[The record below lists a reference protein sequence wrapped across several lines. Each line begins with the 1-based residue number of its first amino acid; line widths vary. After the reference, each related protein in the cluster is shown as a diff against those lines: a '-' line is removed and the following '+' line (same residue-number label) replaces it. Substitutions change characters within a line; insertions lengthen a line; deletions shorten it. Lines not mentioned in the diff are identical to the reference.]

1 MKKILKNKIF
11 YVFSFLFIFI
21 GVFLYNSPKVY
32 ASTVNRI
39 TYVKAG
45 GYALEGQTVYGES
58 YCPVYGASCDGGHE
72 YFSTHIS
79 NDYLEIEVWE
89 NGFISLSFFPYNISL
104 CSMDEY
110 DAYYSFDVIFSFA
123 DITLTLYDSTG
134 NQIAQQTNINNS
146 ASFYMD
152 FDYQTNYYFIVSNV
166 KATGWYITDYDDDS
180 YDDESYV
187 EFTRN
192 LSYKSQTFSFDDITS
207 PTISTSG
214 TILKTSNG
222 ITYYNTTSNGVNISL
237 SDSESQITEAYY
249 TIDNGSK
256 NYLNISGGT
265 ITGNGKCVITCSSSG
280 GTVSKTIYLDGY
292 NPSLKLYSNGSEIN
306 SYTKINKAIS
316 VKSSDYYDIKYV
328 KLYSYSGNYLHTFNS
343 DSYTPS
349 TDGTYKIIATDSNGL
364 TTTKYFIWDTT
375 PSEIP
380 DELSFSD
387 LNGDKVPDFGENS
400 ITINIPDDCYK
411 WVFNGTTHTYETGV
425 QTIYYPNKVGNYTI
439 YLYDDLNNENSYT
452 WYWDAEDP
460 TLSIFSGGIE
470 FKNDGSHV
478 NKEITINV
486 FDSSA
491 DNLTVI
497 IKDSNG
503 NTVKSFNS
511 NSFDNS
517 VLFNYNDDTYST
529 KNEAINQLI
538 IDVKASSIQK
548 EYNNNT
554 SEIWSDSSN
563 NGFINGSSYYYYNN
577 LFFINE
583 NTLIKYAKS
592 VLANTRITSSVDSY
606 TPTQDGTYYVYATDF
621 LNNQTSREFIWDK
634 TAPVCP
640 TIQKLYTSET
650 LLINI
655 PDGCS
660 YWELWNNQKI
670 DEYDSS
676 KTLEYSSLGES
687 YYYLYF
693 YDKAGNVSSTSF
705 LWDRTAPTVK
715 YNGNTVEAGST
726 INTNE
731 ESLTFIVN
739 DKFLETD
746 GSLPSKTMIESYTSD
761 GTFTIE
767 YADGCNNI
775 ISFYICWDRTAPTA
789 TTLSWGAN
797 GAITNAESINITFD
811 SNDVKEAFFNGATY
825 TSGTEINSNSY
836 EILDGKSKFTF
847 VLTDYFGNASEE
859 YYFYWDRTPSKASIS
874 LSNGQTFTNG
884 MITNSEDISITLS
897 SDYNYY
903 ILKNTNG
910 AILDKV
916 YNDGSTNIEYN
927 FYDSIIKGSSQTYYF
942 YTYDEIGNEL
952 CSYWYW
958 DCVAP
963 DGELKN
969 SEGNKVIN
977 NTNSNE
983 LSFSWSDSNIK
994 DCILYLPHTIY
1005 YDINN
1010 SDILYIDIALLKN
1023 IILEELKDDITTIT
1037 YLNSMSGLIY
1047 DGDTGTFTDGLDCYK
1062 YDGYLFSSQASAENY
1077 IKEVKASERIISY
1090 QSVSI
1095 TNGQTLNFADYLMVS
1110 GDYKII
1116 LTDTANNPSPYT
1128 WYWDCNAPVIDVI
1141 TTGGNTVEDGADTF
1155 SDVKISI
1162 SDDSGISSKEIY
1174 LNDTLIAWN
1183 TDLNNKGSY
1192 FIEVVDSYNNIS
1204 IYRFNIIKSI
1214 DFTIHNSTSEIERK
1228 SAYNEDINIKWDT
1241 KLYKAT
1247 LYKNGV
1253 EINYS
1258 PETSISEEAKYKFK
1272 ISYEA
1277 NGDKLENE
1285 FEFYIDKTADTNNY
1299 DALVKNG
1306 YNWASMWYNTYDI
1319 NGKIYSFKTYSEAYF
1334 FAEARERLL
1343 VRGDNS
1349 PEEDI
1354 LEFIDTNN
1362 DGYLDNTSYI
1372 WQGFTVNTFY
1382 SDEQYKRTNAKNN
1395 NKIYIYKNEAG
1406 SYVIFYDSAD
1416 LNTCLELHITNSIST
1431 HYNIDKNNYGIVDA
1445 TREEYEYFYKDA
1457 FYINANEINLNKAD
1471 AGTSVYY
1478 STDNITFNLLFTKNM
1493 DESTSS
1499 STKLNMN
1506 NVSRYYIKE
1515 IDKAGNE
1522 LTYTI
1527 IFESQKTNITVNNGS
1542 SASSDDINNNLLVA
1556 DTVYTKTGFTF
1567 TPSTPYDS
1575 KYYIVKIT
1583 YWNLA
1588 GESITSY
1595 IVGDSFS
1602 ISTTDGYDS
1611 FGFIDN
1617 NTSKKYVGFG
1627 AGKYSFVV
1635 YSASGVQSDTYTV
1648 YYQPTEP
1655 KITWQ
1660 ILQAEDGTQT
1670 GLSLNILYNQIYG
1683 ISNPLTNIYLYLDDE
1698 LISEDDSTTP
1708 VAINIKNLSYLFKKN
1723 GKYSLKIYDCFSNT
1737 IISEESLELNAPT
1750 GQLFVNNVLVSSSNN
1765 YGIRAYMTWNKDY
1778 GYTATLYTIIA
1789 ENNGELITTEEPYTR
1804 ESAITAEGSY
1814 YISLSNGDKETKYYF
1829 IIDTTVPTAQI
1840 IADNAKVSNGGTT
1853 GSHYCYLEF
1862 DETEYKCYL
1871 DEEKTTEYKML
1882 INGEY
1887 NYITTDGTTVWY
1899 LYDKAGNSKKYTV
1912 NIDWTPIDVIIKTS
1926 SGSIIENGASINK
1939 KIYFT
1944 WSGQESSATV
1954 YFTSS
1959 DGLTTQTYPNYVA
1972 GTTFQYEGLY
1982 RIDIVDRY
1990 NNYSYFY
1997 ASIDYTIPD
2006 AYVSYGDE
2014 EFGYVDLTVSGTYY
2028 INKPFSVNWN
2038 DEEYDLIINN
2048 KYVQKGTIL
2057 SSVDKTTGIGEYDIK
2072 VISKSQNTLT
2082 FKIYLS
2088 YLIPEATFEG
2098 LDSDFITN
2106 KNVYA
2111 YFSGNGTKATLNDEE
2126 YYSGQKISAENYYTL
2141 VLENKYGSTNSYS
2154 FTIDKTPEILYLENV
2169 YSGGYTNTFAYAYW
2183 NDPTTVSGTI
2193 TKYYGEGIYYDTNYP
2208 SVKDTYSVLESKII
2222 NEIIPLAEMVKYSSD
2237 YASKKW
2243 NDSTNIGFV
2252 NDLECYYYDNLVFAT
2267 KSIFTKYIKNNIASL
2282 RIKDANEPM
2291 TYISGSNI
2299 SEEGEWIITITDL
2312 GGNSTTVSF
2321 TIDKTPCEF
2330 YNNREIE
2337 SGATIN
2343 QSIYFYWKETSAVG
2357 YLNGV
2362 EWANGK
2368 SIKDDG
2374 TYIFKLVDIAN
2385 NESEEFVFT
2394 IKTSLPEGTLLN
2406 VENAGFTN
2414 KPVYFSWIE
2423 PNCKAYISNGI
2434 LPEAE
2439 YVSGTPIK
2447 EANCW
2452 SIRLVDLAGNENNY
2466 SFEISYDIPV
2476 AELLNVVNGGYTSKN
2491 VYINFPSDCTATL
2504 NGKSYTANK
2513 RISEELNYTFV
2524 LTNKF
2529 GTSNTYTF
2537 IIERI
2542 EPVAELSCD
2551 KYTNKPVYLVWSD
2564 SSYTVSVS
2572 YNNVVNETYVS
2583 GTPLSEEA
2591 TYIFTVITRAGV
2603 SKTYT
2608 AELSYQEPVGIFKN
2622 LGDNNFSNQPVY
2634 FIFTET
2640 GSTATLDGK
2649 EYFSNTKI
2657 ATEGKHQ
2664 IILTSKFGNTKI
2676 FDFELDLTPPEGKL
2690 YGIKNTNGNFTN
2702 QEVYLEWF
2710 EEGATAKIS
2719 YGSTVRDYVSKEP
2732 ISEANTYLIILQDSA
2747 GNEKH
2752 YTFEISYQ
2760 DVNLNMSN
2768 VNEYG
2773 YSNKNITLQTVD
2785 SSDSI
2790 YVNDVQVSNGY
2801 IIKNDGTF
2809 KVSVKNKYGT
2819 IKEYTITRDTVA
2831 CEIEIYNIFTS
2842 NKNGNFTSKPVRLY
2856 WNENTATAILYKN
2869 GVEIGIF
2876 DYTNTVDDDGEY
2888 ELKLYDIANNESS
2901 IKFKICRDKPFGSFT
2916 VVNEYGYTNKS
2927 TTFVWECEAT
2937 ATLNEQPYENGSKI
2951 NTEGNHIICLTSI
2964 YGVSDYFYITQDFTN
2979 PTATLKGV
2987 KDKGFTNK
2995 SVKITFDEGFATL
3008 NGAEYISGTT
3018 IKDANYYEF
3027 VLSDYAGN
3035 ICSYSF
3041 TISFDIPSGILFGV
3055 ENDGITNQKVSL
3067 SWTDNTYYA
3076 KLNGADYSNGR
3087 TIYQDGEYE
3096 LKLYNKFGS
3105 FEIYSFIIDTQKAS
3119 LEIMLADGKKADI
3132 KKALSDDL
3140 YINQDF
3146 TLIPSEENTIIKF
3159 NDILYT
3165 EGLLLTDE
3173 MKYNISISDRA
3184 GNIEYYYVN
3193 VLKSNPT
3200 FELVNVEPNGYT
3212 NTFVKISFDAN
3223 QYTCY
3228 VNGKEYESGKKIS
3241 EDNVYYVSIKD
3252 KAGNETTTQFE
3263 ISTKES
3269 TGTLVGV
3276 QDEGYTNL
3284 SNGNVKFIYSEEGC
3298 YATYTRTYKE
3308 IVGEEIKTITTP
3320 ITAYPSELELKEE
3333 GEYFITLTNKFGVK
3347 SVVSFI
3353 VDLTPASLEDVIIK
3367 NVVANGYT
3375 NKSVSISW
3383 DNPLLYVKINNDD
3396 YSSGKSI
3403 SNNGVYVASV
3413 YDLAGN
3419 VIEFTFEINNEFAK
3433 DSVSIFAQNVVDEN
3447 NEIPQDKEVSFS
3459 WENETYEAT
3468 LLKNG
3473 EALSYSSGQLISEVG
3488 KYEFKLKD
3496 KYGNEYIQEF
3506 EILDTTVDHTSQN
3519 IITIVIVSVIG
3530 VVIVVGIIIRLS
3542 TKRRGIYS
3550 IK

>member
-1 MKKILKNKIF
+1 MKKLLKNKIF
-11 YVFSFLFIFI
+11 YSFSFLFIFI
-21 GVFLYNSPKVY
+21 GVFLYNSPKVEAKTTY
-32 ASTVNRI
+32 SSTYYIPDNTLTKLETEVHCDYCGSWHKCSNSRDFENGYI
-39 TYVKAG
+39 T
-45 GYALEGQTVYGES
+45 
-58 YCPVYGASCDGGHE
+58 
-72 YFSTHIS
+72 IS
-79 NDYLEIEVWE
+79 NNGIINANLYDNVQHTYCQTYYSE
-89 NGFISLSFFPYNISL
+89 NG
-104 CSMDEY
+104 DE
-110 DAYYSFDVIFSFA
+110 
-123 DITLTLYDSTG
+123 
-134 NQIAQQTNINNS
+134 
-146 ASFYMD
+146 
-152 FDYQTNYYFIVSNV
+152 
-166 KATGWYITDYDDDS
+166 WDDH
-180 YDDESYV
+180 YV
-187 EFTRN
+187 ETHYSEN
-192 LSYKSQTFSFDDITS
+192 IEKITIKQGE
-207 PTISTSG
+207 TEIYSTSG
-214 TILKTSNG
+214 YRLGENLYMTGLNIVCGIDYTIILDCYSFCSTTECVLNTDGESSSYYSEAIEDDTTYSYETITFTMKISDTSAPT
-222 ITYYNTTSNGVNISL
+222 ITGVSEESTYSSNQTISIY
-237 SDSESQITEAYY
+237 DEESEIVESYY
-249 TIDNGSK
+249 TINDS
-256 NYLNISGGT
+256 
-265 ITGNGKCVITCSSSG
+265 
-280 GTVSKTIYLDGY
+280 
-292 NPSLKLYSNGSEIN
+292 
-306 SYTKINKAIS
+306 KINFSNSFTTNQDGTYYVYAKNTSGFSNSRSFYINTTKPELTVYSDNSKITKNETIKKAITA
-316 VKSSDYYDIKYV
+316 KATDTFGISSIVVYNSSNTEV
-328 KLYSYSGNYLHTFNS
+328 HSFNN
-343 DSYTPS
+343 DSFTPS
-349 TDGTYKIIATDSNGL
+349 TDGFYKIIATDSKGQHSDEF
-364 TTTKYFIWDTT
+364 TFYWDTT
-375 PSEIP
+375 PPEIP
-380 DELSFSD
+380 NELSFSD
-387 LNGDKVPDFGENS
+387 LNGDKIPDFSENS

-452 WYWDAEDP
+452 WYWDNEDP

-486 FDSSA
+486 FDSSTS
-491 DNLTVI
+491 NLTVI

-517 VLFNYNDDTYST
+517 VLFNYNDFTYST

-538 IDVKASSIQK
+538 ADVKASSIQK

-563 NGFINGSSYYYYNN
+563 NGFINGLSYYYYNN

-592 VLANTRITSSVDSY
+592 VLVNTRITSSVDSY

-621 LNNQTSREFIWDK
+621 LNNQTSREFVWDE

-640 TIQKLYTSET
+640 TIQNPYTSET

-655 PDGCS
+655 PNGCS

-670 DEYDSS
+670 DKYTSS
-676 KTLEYSSLGES
+676 KTLEYSFLGES

-693 YDKAGNVSSTSF
+693 YDEAGNVSSTSF
-705 LWDRTAPTVK
+705 LWDRTVPTVK

-731 ESLTFIVN
+731 ESLAFIVN
-739 DKFLETD
+739 DKFLEID

-761 GTFTIE
+761 GKFTIE
-767 YADGCNNI
+767 YTDGSNNI
-775 ISFYICWDRTAPTA
+775 ITFYIYWDRTAPTA

-797 GAITNAESINITFD
+797 GATTNADSINITFD
-811 SNDVKEAFFNGATY
+811 SNDVKEAFFNGISY

-847 VLTDYFGNASEE
+847 VLTDYFGNTSEE
-859 YYFYWDRTPSKASIS
+859 YYFYWDRTPSKTSITLKNDS
-874 LSNGQTFTNG
+874 LGQQFANGI
-884 MITNSEDISITLS
+884 ITNSENISITLS
-897 SDYNYY
+897 SDCKYY

-910 AILDKV
+910 AILDEV
-916 YNDGSTNIEYN
+916 YNDGSTKIEYN

-958 DCVAP
+958 DCLAP

-994 DCILYLPHTIY
+994 GCILYLPHKIY
-1005 YDINN
+1005 YDLKN
-1010 SDILYIDIALLKN
+1010 SSVLYADEPTLKN
-1023 IILEELKDDITTIT
+1023 IILEELKVNITLIT

-1047 DGDTGTFTDGLDCYK
+1047 DGDTGTFTDGLECYK
-1062 YDGYLFSSQASAENY
+1062 YDGYIFSTQASAENY
-1077 IKEVKASERIISY
+1077 IKNVKANERIVSY
-1090 QSVSI
+1090 QSISI

-1128 WYWDCNAPVIDVI
+1128 WYWDCNAPVINVNTI
-1141 TTGGNTVEDGADTF
+1141 GGNTVEYNSTTF
-1155 SDVKISI
+1155 SNVKISI

-1183 TDLNNKGSY
+1183 TDLTDEGSY

-1204 IYRFNIIKSI
+1204 TYSFNVIKSI
-1214 DFTIHNSTSEIERK
+1214 DFTIHNSTSEIEQK

-1241 KLYKAT
+1241 ELYKAT

-1258 PETSISEEAKYKFK
+1258 SGDSIFEEAKYRFK

-1457 FYINANEINLNKAD
+1457 FYINVSEINLNKAD

-1939 KIYFT
+1939 KLYFT
-1944 WSGQESSATV
+1944 WSGQESNATV

-2719 YGSTVRDYVSKEP
+2719 YGSIVRDYVSKEP

-2856 WNENTATAILYKN
+2856 WSENTATAILYKN
-2869 GVEIGIF
+2869 GVEVGIF

-2888 ELKLYDIANNESS
+2888 ELKLYDIANNESN

-2916 VVNEYGYTNKS
+2916 NVNEYGYTNKS

-2995 SVKITFDEGFATL
+2995 SVKINFDEGFATL

-3241 EDNVYYVSIKD
+3241 EDNIYYVSVKD
-3252 KAGNETTTQFE
+3252 KAGNEATTQFE